1 MVEYVLTREATEFN
15 SIRKPLGGLGC
26 SITGLL
32 FELAGY
38 CLPSGTIYIM
48 HALELVMMLDS
59 C

>member
-1 MVEYVLTREATEFN
+1 MVEYVLTKEAIEFN
-15 SIRKPLGGLGC
+15 SICKPLGGFGC

-32 FELAGY
+32 FELPGY

-48 HALELVMMLDS
+48 HALEVVMMLDS